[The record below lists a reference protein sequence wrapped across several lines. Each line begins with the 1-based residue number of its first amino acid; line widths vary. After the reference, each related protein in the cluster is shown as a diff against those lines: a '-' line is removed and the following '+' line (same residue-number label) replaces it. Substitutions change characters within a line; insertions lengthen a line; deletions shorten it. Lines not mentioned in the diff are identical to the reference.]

1 MSKIIQT
8 VLREDFGRG
17 VFGDPDGPGK
27 HRSSIESDPDILDPV
42 KLLGL
47 LCRTGVYPAAPQPRT
62 DAQPR
67 GRG

>member
-1 MSKIIQT
+1 MKPAKFDYERA
-8 VLREDFGRG
+8 VD
-17 VFGDPDGPGK
+17 VADA
-27 HRSSIESDPDILDPV
+27 V